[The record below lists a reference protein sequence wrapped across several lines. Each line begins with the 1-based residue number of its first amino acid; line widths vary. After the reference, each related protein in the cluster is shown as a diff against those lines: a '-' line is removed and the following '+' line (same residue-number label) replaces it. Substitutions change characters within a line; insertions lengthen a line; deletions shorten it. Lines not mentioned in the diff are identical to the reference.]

1 MVKDSNSQFENL
13 LKHHL
18 LKNRITQKELAKAI
32 GKSSA
37 FVSRLV
43 SGQKLSTLRIDDLLK
58 LARQGL
64 RLSAVEEDELIR
76 SAYGLPVMGD
86 VEAYR
91 RLLLHNPWFLE
102 NFDKNSD
109 AKAALAHRMLTDDN
123 LLGKPDPGES
133 LFFDG
138 GSTCNAVAHAIVDHR
153 NTVAFNDVFTN
164 NFVAAFYMASH
175 GISCWLIGGRLDI
188 GAVPEAYGA
197 LIGEFALHALESVSS
212 DITTYVISTN
222 ALVPEKGPY
231 ARARSLEFKRKAIEN
246 ALKNQMRLIFIA
258 DFSKLLTVTRVD
270 RPIVD
275 DGSWNDTLLKYDG
288 MFVVVGGSP
297 KDPAEKRI
305 LSEKARAFEEKLG
318 PRFIHAEVDGNDPS

>member
-1 MVKDSNSQFENL
+1 MKDSNPQFESL
-13 LKHHL
+13 LRSHL
-18 LKNRITQKELAKAI
+18 LKSRITQKELAEAI

-37 FVSRLV
+37 FVSRLM

-109 AKAALAHRMLTDDN
+109 AKSALANRMLTDEN

-138 GSTCNAVAHAIVDHR
+138 GSTCNAVAHAIVNHR
-153 NTVAFNDVFTN
+153 NTAAFNDVFTN
-164 NFVAAFYMASH
+164 NFVAAFYLASH

-197 LIGEFALHALESVSS
+197 LIGEFALHALDSVSS
-212 DITTYVISTN
+212 DITTYVISAN
-222 ALVPEKGPY
+222 ALAPEKGPF

-275 DGSWNDTLLKYDG
+275 DHTWGDTLLEYDA
-288 MFVVVGGSP
+288 MYVIVGGSP
-297 KDPAEKRI
+297 KEPAERMA
-305 LSEKARAFEEKLG
+305 LSERVRAFKDKLG
-318 PRFIHAEVDGNDPS
+318 PRFIHADVERDNAV

>member
-1 MVKDSNSQFENL
+1 MKDSNPQFENL
-13 LKHHL
+13 LRHHV
-18 LKNRITQKELAKAI
+18 LKNRITQKELAKSI

-37 FVSRLV
+37 FVSRLM
-43 SGQKLSTLRIDDLLK
+43 SGQKLQTLRIDDLLK

-64 RLSAVEEDELIR
+64 HLSAVEEDELIR
-76 SAYGLPVMGD
+76 SACGLPVMGD

-91 RLLLHNPWFLE
+91 RLLLHNTWFLE

-109 AKAALAHRMLTDDN
+109 AKTALANRMLTDDN

-138 GSTCNAVAHAIVDHR
+138 GSTCNAVAHAIVNHR
-153 NTVAFNDVFTN
+153 NSVAFNDVFTN
-164 NFVAAFYMASH
+164 NFVAAFYLASH
-175 GISCWLIGGRLDI
+175 GVSCWLIGGRLDI

-212 DITTYVISTN
+212 VITTYVISTN
-222 ALVPEKGPY
+222 ALVAERGPF
-231 ARARSLEFKRKAIEN
+231 ARARSLEFKQKAIEN
-246 ALKNQMRLIFIA
+246 ALENQMRLIFVA
-258 DFSKLLTVTRVD
+258 DFSKLMTVTRVD

-275 DGSWNDTLLKYDG
+275 DDTWNNRLLKYDG

-297 KDPAEKRI
+297 KEPADKQV
-305 LSEKARAFEEKLG
+305 LSERAQKFEEKLG
-318 PRFIHAEVDGNDPS
+318 PRFIHAGVGSDDRT

>member
-1 MVKDSNSQFENL
+1 MIGDLKDSSSQFENL

-18 LKNRITQKELAKAI
+18 LKNRITQKDLAHAI

-37 FVSRLV
+37 FVSRLM

-109 AKAALAHRMLTDDN
+109 AKAALANRMLTDDN

-164 NFVAAFYMASH
+164 NFVAAFYLASH

-275 DGSWNDTLLKYDG
+275 DETWNDQLLGYDG
-288 MFVVVGGSP
+288 TFVVVGGSP
-297 KDPAEKRI
+297 KEQEQKRT
-305 LSEKARAFEEKLG
+305 LSEKVQEFEQRMG
-318 PRFIHAEVDGNDPS
+318 PRFIHAGVDGD